1 MNFLIV
7 GAGISGCVAAMAIHE
22 EVPEA
27 KITIVER
34 RNHLGGNCAS
44 SDIDGIAVH
53 RYGPH
58 IFHTNNEKL
67 WKWFTRRCPL
77 VPYTHQ
83 VKALA
88 SNGKMYSLPFS
99 LQTAYEMFGANG
111 ETEFKNIVNHEVE
124 IWKEDHRDLDTS
136 TAEGFAISRIGFTM
150 YMNLVRGYTEKQWG
164 VTPSKLPA
172 SIVGRLPVRNTF
184 DVGYYADRYVG
195 IPKDSRGYM
204 PFFEKVKSIANVYT
218 KADWK
223 SRFDKESY
231 DAVIYTGA
239 VDEFFHYEHGMI
251 DYRTSVWQ
259 YTTKR
264 ACETTGIS
272 VLNYTGKEY
281 PQTRRIEYRYLQGD
295 CSAEVTHFAFEYSES
310 FCGQDGGPMYV
321 VPTEENNKRIRQ
333 YAKDA
338 ETAQYKGKPVLF
350 VGRLAQS
357 KYLDMNKAIENAYE
371 KVNEFLEKVS
381 KNT

>member
-1 MNFLIV
+1 MNYLIV
-7 GAGISGCVAAMAIHE
+7 GAGISGVVAAITIHDE
-22 EVPEA
+22 DPDA

-34 RNHLGGNCAS
+34 RNHIGGNCAS

-58 IFHTNNEKL
+58 IFHTDNEKL

-88 SNGKMYSLPFS
+88 PNGKMYSLPFS
-99 LQTAYEMFGANG
+99 LQTAYEMFGATK
-111 ETEFKNIVNHEVE
+111 EEEFRNIVNHEVE
-124 IWKEDHRDLDTS
+124 IWKEDHRELDMT

-164 VTPSKLPA
+164 VKPSQLPA

-184 DVGYYADRYVG
+184 GVGYYADRYVG
-195 IPKDSRGYM
+195 IPKDARGYM
-204 PFFEKVKSIANVYT
+204 PFFERVKGIARVLT
-218 KADWK
+218 ESDWK
-223 SRFDKESY
+223 SEFEKGKY

-251 DYRTSVWQ
+251 EYRTSVWQ
-259 YTTKR
+259 YDTKPVR
-264 ACETTGIS
+264 ETTGLA

-281 PQTRRIEYRYLQGD
+281 PHTRRIEYRYLQGKCD
-295 CSAEVTHFAFEYSES
+295 SEVTHFAFEYSEP
-310 FCGQDGGPMYV
+310 FRDQIGGPMYV
-321 VPTEENNKRIRQ
+321 VPTEENNKRVRQ

-338 ETAQYKGKPVLF
+338 ERADYKGKPVLF

-357 KYLDMNKAIENAYE
+357 RYLDMNRAIENAYE
-371 KVNEFLEKVS
+371 KVCEFLEKVS
-381 KNT
+381 KNP